1 MLNLSAELFKNLPGR
16 DVQYQMAPDDRL
28 DLLNKQP
35 TNKNTRESAV
45 LLLIYK
51 KNNTP
56 FSILTKRAEYNGH
69 HSGQI
74 SFPGGKFEPFKDK
87 TFLDTAIRETHE
99 EIGIKIKKTNIL
111 GKLTPLYIPISN
123 IMVYPYVAFCNNNL
137 IFKADN
143 KEVSRIIEYKLLDLL
158 NPKTK
163 KIDIIEKNG
172 TKIKYPYFNINNQK
186 VWGAT
191 AMILNEFIYLIND

>member
-163 KIDIIEKNG
+163 KIDIIEKDG
-172 TKIKYPYFNINNQK
+172 TKIKYPYFNISNQK

-191 AMILNEFIYLIND
+191 AMILNEFIYLISD